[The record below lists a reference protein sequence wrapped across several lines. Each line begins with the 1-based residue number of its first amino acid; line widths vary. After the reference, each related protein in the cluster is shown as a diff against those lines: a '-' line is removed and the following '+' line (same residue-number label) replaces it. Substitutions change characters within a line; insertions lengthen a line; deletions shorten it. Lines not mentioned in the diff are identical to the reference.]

1 MVKYVLF
8 LLSSYLILIACVRLG
23 ILVWQSQ
30 SVLLNM
36 QPLLDKSCW
45 VPGPVCLFFG
55 QGKGFRAL
63 IIDVECL
70 PDHEGLLVTKRA
82 CRLLFVSSIT
92 GTGRPP
98 PPKAKWQN
106 TKYSIIL
113 RKTTHC
119 NQSFT
124 SILANCSVLDF
135 DFFINNLET
144 LSFCCQHQ
152 SRKILQDKTMIWQ
165 LIFRVHCIIEMLFA
179 SF

>member
-45 VPGPVCLFFG
+45 VPGPVCLFFC
-55 QGKGFRAL
+55 QGKGSRVL

-98 PPKAKWQN
+98 PPTAKWKMQN
-106 TKYSIIL
+106 TQ
-113 RKTTHC
+113 
-119 NQSFT
+119 QSYGKPHT
-124 SILANCSVLDF
+124 ATNPLLANCSVLDF

-152 SRKILQDKTMIWQ
+152 SRKILQDKTMIW
-165 LIFRVHCIIEMLFA
+165 
-179 SF
+179 